1 MVLQKA
7 SENIIDR
14 QKDKY
19 LGSEQDRNGVNHQEI
34 HYGKKVIYFYFFCH
48 IVRRNGGIE
57 KQILQGTCSFE
68 GRRGRG
74 RPATSW
80 TDDVKTVCSHGVYGA
95 TKLALD
101 RRRWRA
107 LVTTTA
113 AQLCAI

>member
-1 MVLQKA
+1 MP
-7 SENIIDR
+7 D
-14 QKDKY
+14 
-19 LGSEQDRNGVNHQEI
+19 
-34 HYGKKVIYFYFFCH
+34 FFTQCYYIGH
-48 IVRRNGGIE
+48 IVRRDGGTE
-57 KQILQGTCSFE
+57 KQILQGMVE

-80 TDDVKTVCSHGVYGA
+80 TDDVKTLCSHGVYGA
-95 TKLALD
+95 TKLASD